1 MRQRWFEV
9 RASRFGRYQVIDTR
23 TDRVVG
29 PAHYP
34 FDRAHRLAHVLNG
47 PPTRLG

>member
-1 MRQRWFEV
+1 MRQRWYEV

-34 FDRAHRLAHVLNG
+34 LGPAIRLAGVLNG